1 LPKSLTDS
9 TNTFSNNIGAV
20 QYNADINQIVGL
32 TNSVKRVLGPGIYS
46 DDLQTFVNPHPDNT
60 IEFTAQGVNS
70 MTTSYGAT
78 TMNRLELTSGMD
90 IDGNTIQPNV
100 TNSDLIL
107 LPEIGQGKAQ
117 FEDLHILDSTITNTS
132 GAVASIGYTDKG
144 YIKFNQKSG
153 IRIPSGTSAQR
164 IATPEVGTTR
174 WNVALGNLEVYGVGG
189 WTDASGSGATVSAA
203 EMDEIMNEFI
213 LIFG

>member
-1 LPKSLTDS
+1 
-9 TNTFSNNIGAV
+9 
-20 QYNADINQIVGL
+20 
-32 TNSVKRVLGPGIYS
+32 
-46 DDLQTFVNPHPDNT
+46 
-60 IEFTAQGVNS
+60 

-78 TMNRLELTSGMD
+78 TMNRIELSGID
-90 IDGNTIQPNV
+90 IDGNTLSTNI

-117 FEDLHILDSTITNTS
+117 FEDLHVLDSTITNTS
-132 GAVASIGYTDKG
+132 GGAASIGYTDNG
-144 YIKFNQKSG
+144 YIKFNQTSG
-153 IRIPSGTSAQR
+153 MRIPAGTTGQR

-174 WNVALGNLEVYGVGG
+174 WNLALGNLEVYGVTG